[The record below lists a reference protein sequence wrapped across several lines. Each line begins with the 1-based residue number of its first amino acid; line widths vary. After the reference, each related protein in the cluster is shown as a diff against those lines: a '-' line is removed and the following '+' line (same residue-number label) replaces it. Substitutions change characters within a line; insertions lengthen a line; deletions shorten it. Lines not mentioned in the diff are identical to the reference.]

1 MKIEQ
6 LEDLPLAHFD
16 RLPEETSSVGK
27 DKFNKWEVCKLKIT
41 TIVVFVIMIQRIFP
55 SKELAPMH
63 STIVDS
69 FIFIHKWSR
78 VFNSTSHSFAA
89 LTRELS
95 SQTLEEKFPMNARPC
110 IILYESIYN
119 GTIEGLY
126 DMVNA

>member
-6 LEDLPLAHFD
+6 LEDLPLAHFG

-69 FIFIHKWSR
+69 FIFIHWWSR
-78 VFNSTSHSFAA
+78 V
-89 LTRELS
+89 L
-95 SQTLEEKFPMNARPC
+95 QTLEEKFPIYARPC

-119 GTIEGLY
+119 GTIEWLY
-126 DMVNA
+126 DIVNA